1 MAAPNLRK
9 YDPLSNFRNINAGL
23 EPNWSSLQRVRR
35 SSIPE
40 GTVDWLRDPGSLTAR
55 LKATCPGRFRVRL
68 LRQEWERP
76 LYSESRVLGM
86 RRGEAAFIRE
96 VELLCDDTPW
106 VFARTVIPASSLRG
120 PARHLA
126 LLGTRP
132 LGEVLFAD
140 PHTKRGPMEIARL
153 QPRHPLFASA
163 TAEGAESPKEIW
175 GRRTLFHLAGAPLL
189 VNEIFLPSI
198 PEPAI

>member
-1 MAAPNLRK
+1 MVQ
-9 YDPLSNFRNINAGL
+9 FRNITASL
-23 EPNWSSLQRVRR
+23 EPNWAALRRVRR
-35 SSIPE
+35 SVIPDR
-40 GTVDWLRDPGSLTAR
+40 VADWLQDPGSLTAR
-55 LKATCPGRFRVRL
+55 LKGTCPGRFRVRL

-86 RRGEAAFIRE
+86 RRGEVAFVRE

-106 VFARTVIPASSLRG
+106 VFARTVIPARSLRG

-140 PHTKRGPMEIARL
+140 PRTKRGPMEIARL
-153 QPRHPLFASA
+153 QPRHPLFAA
-163 TAEGAESPKEIW
+163 ANAERAETPHEIW
-175 GRRTLFHLAGAPLL
+175 GRRTLFHLSGAPLL
-189 VNEIFLPSI
+189 VNEIFLPAI
-198 PEPAI
+198 PEPTI

>member
-1 MAAPNLRK
+1 LTNV
-9 YDPLSNFRNINAGL
+9 RNITANL
-23 EPNWSSLQRVRR
+23 EPRWNDLQSVRR
-35 SSIPE
+35 SILPQ
-40 GTVDWLRDPGSLTAR
+40 GVVDWLRDPGSLTAR
-55 LKATCPGRFRVRL
+55 LKGTCPGRFRVRL

-86 RRGEAAFIRE
+86 RRGEVAFVRE
-96 VELLCDDTPW
+96 VELLCDHTPW
-106 VFARTVIPASSLRG
+106 VFARTVIPARSLRG

-140 PHTKRGPMEIARL
+140 PRTRRGPMEIARL

-175 GRRTLFHLAGAPLL
+175 GRRTLFHLSGAPLL
-189 VNEIFLPSI
+189 VNEIFLPAI
-198 PEPAI
+198 PEPAQ

>member
-1 MAAPNLRK
+1 MT
-9 YDPLSNFRNINAGL
+9 NFRNTTASL
-23 EPNWSSLQRVRR
+23 EPNWTALRSVRR
-35 SSIPE
+35 STIPD
-40 GTVDWLRDPGSLTAR
+40 GIGGWLQDSGSLTAR

-76 LYSESRVLGM
+76 LYSESRTLRMRLG
-86 RRGEAAFIRE
+86 EVAFVRE

-106 VFARTVIPASSLRG
+106 VFARTVIPARSLRG
-120 PARHLA
+120 PARHLT

-140 PHTKRGPMEIARL
+140 PHMRRGPMEVARL
-153 QPRHPLFASA
+153 LPRHPLYAAA
-163 TAEGAESPKEIW
+163 TAERMKTPDEIW